1 MVQADDTK
9 TGIVVPFPRRAAGA
23 ACLVIIYGRE
33 LGRRWM
39 LERSTLVIGRGESCD
54 IFIDMDNVSRRHC
67 ELHTTEDGAGHTIED
82 LHSTNGTFVNSDEV
96 AGKRILRSGDL
107 VKVGGTIFKYLDGES
122 VESQFHEEIYRM
134 TIVDGLT
141 QIYNKRYLL
150 EFMEREMSRCQR
162 YGRPLSVAMID
173 IDRFKKVND
182 TYGHIAG
189 DHVIK
194 EVAGCIRTRVRKEQ
208 CFARYGGEEFVLVM
222 PETEPEKVLVFA
234 EKLRGL
240 VEALRIGFEDVVI
253 PITISLGVA
262 RMSPH
267 MTDPNMFLEAADA
280 KLYEAKSAGRNRV
293 VSA

>member
-1 MVQADDTK
+1 MTQADDTK
-9 TGIVVPFPRRAAGA
+9 TGIVLPFPRPVAGA
-23 ACLVIIYGRE
+23 ACFVIIYGRE

-39 LERSTLVIGRGESCD
+39 LERSSLVIGRGESCD

-67 ELHTTEDGAGHTIED
+67 EIRTMPEGGHVIED

-96 AGKRILRSGDL
+96 TSPRVLRSGDL

-141 QIYNKRYLL
+141 QVYNKRYLL
-150 EFMEREMSRCQR
+150 EFLEREMSRCQR
-162 YGRPLSVAMID
+162 YGRLLSIAMID
-173 IDRFKKVND
+173 IDRFKRVND

-189 DHVIK
+189 DHVIR
-194 EVAGCIRTRVRKEQ
+194 EIAACIRARVRKEQ
-208 CFARYGGEEFVLVM
+208 CLARYGGEEFALVM
-222 PETEPEKVLVFA
+222 PETEPEKVQMFA

-240 VEALRIGFEDVVI
+240 VEGLRITFEDAVI
-253 PITISLGVA
+253 PVTISLGVA
-262 RMSPH
+262 RMAPH
-267 MTDPNMFLEAADA
+267 MTDTSMFIEAADE
-280 KLYEAKSAGRNRV
+280 KLYEAKRAGRNRV